1 MNNIKVRTKLII
13 VMVIALIAL
22 ALCSMVSSTSLS
34 GLGDNALDI
43 IENDMRSSYDEQI
56 KAQVDNVISL
66 CQSIYNRYE
75 KGEYTL
81 DEAEKLAADQ
91 IRDLRYGNNGYF
103 WVDTYDGTNVVL
115 LGNDTEG
122 TNRMDAVDANGFA
135 YMQAI
140 ISAGRQEDGGFTDY
154 VFPRE
159 GETEPSPKRAY
170 SKAFEPFGWVLGTGN
185 YTDDIDEDVLGVKNE
200 FSSYESN
207 SRMAIIGI
215 AVVME
220 VILILVL
227 TLITVSI
234 VKPLKKSLTHID
246 EIAQGDFSKEFEQD
260 LLKRKD
266 DFGQLADSLE
276 KMRSEMKE
284 LIGEVKSEALGITGM
299 VQEIDTSIRAL
310 DDQIENVSATTEELA
325 AGMEE
330 TAASSEEINAMSH
343 EIESAAKSIAER
355 SQDGANEADEIR
367 ERAVKIKKD
376 TDENDRRTRSIHE
389 EINESLTKALEDI
402 KVVDQI
408 NVLAKSIMDIT
419 GQTNLLALN
428 ASIEAARAGDAGKGF
443 AVVADEIRVLSEQTK
458 QSTENIEEIISKL
471 DKNAADTISSMD
483 HVMEKIGGQDDM
495 IHEIEDNFSDIREG
509 MSQLKVNSIHM
520 SEYAKVLKESNTS
533 LVDSTN
539 TLSSTSEEVSASAEE
554 TNAMCADNAEHF
566 KVIHN
571 VLTELTKD
579 TSKMDGFIEEYNR
592 LHAEE

>member
-1 MNNIKVRTKLII
+1 MNNIKVRTKLVI

-22 ALCSMVSSTSLS
+22 ALCAVISNTSLS
-34 GLGDNALDI
+34 GLGNNALDI

-66 CQSIYNRYE
+66 CKSIYNRYE

-122 TNRMDAVDANGFA
+122 TNRMDAVDTNGFA

-140 ISAGRQEDGGFTDY
+140 INAGKQEDGGFTDY

-159 GETEPSPKRAY
+159 GETESSPKRAY

-227 TLITVSI
+227 TLITASI

-284 LIGEVKSEALGITGM
+284 LIGEVKSEALEITGM
-299 VQEIDTSIRAL
+299 VQEIDTSLQAL

-330 TAASSEEINAMSH
+330 TAASSEEMNAMSH

-428 ASIEAARAGDAGKGF
+428 ASIEAARAGEAGKGF
-443 AVVADEIRVLSEQTK
+443 AVVADEIRVLAEQSKAAVAHIQEVTGNVTAAVENLANDAERLLEFVGNDVVESLGGFAEMANSYNSDAANVDSLVTDFSASSEQLLASINGVMDAISDVSKTATEGATGTTDIAEKVGNVVQEAEAIK
-458 QSTENIEEIISKL
+458 QKAET
-471 DKNAADTISSMD
+471 TY
-483 HVMEKIGGQDDM
+483 H
-495 IHEIEDNFSDIREG
+495 
-509 MSQLKVNSIHM
+509 
-520 SEYAKVLKESNTS
+520 
-533 LVDSTN
+533 
-539 TLSSTSEEVSASAEE
+539 SAE
-554 TNAMCADNAEHF
+554 
-566 KVIHN
+566 KLQKN
-571 VLTELTKD
+571 VER
-579 TSKMDGFIEEYNR
+579 FIV
-592 LHAEE
+592 

>member
-1 MNNIKVRTKLII
+1 MNNIKVRTKLVI

-22 ALCSMVSSTSLS
+22 ALCAVISNTSLS

-122 TNRMDAVDANGFA
+122 TNRMDAVDTNGFA

-140 ISAGRQEDGGFTDY
+140 INAGKQEDGGFTDY

-159 GETEPSPKRAY
+159 GETESSPKRAY

-220 VILILVL
+220 VILISVL

-234 VKPLKKSLTHID
+234 VKPLKKSLAHIE

-284 LIGEVKSEALGITGM
+284 LIGEVKSEALEITGM
-299 VQEIDTSIRAL
+299 VQEIDTSLQAL

-389 EINESLTKALEDI
+389 EINESLTKALDDI

-428 ASIEAARAGDAGKGF
+428 ASIEAARAGEAGKGF
-443 AVVADEIRVLSEQTK
+443 AVVADEIRVLAEQSKAAVAHIQEVTVNVTAAVENLANDAERLLEFVGNDVVESLGGFAEMANSYNSDAANVDSLVTDFSASSEQLLASINGVMDAISDVSKTATEGATGTTDIAEKVGIVVQETEAIK
-458 QSTENIEEIISKL
+458 QKAET
-471 DKNAADTISSMD
+471 TY
-483 HVMEKIGGQDDM
+483 H
-495 IHEIEDNFSDIREG
+495 
-509 MSQLKVNSIHM
+509 
-520 SEYAKVLKESNTS
+520 
-533 LVDSTN
+533 
-539 TLSSTSEEVSASAEE
+539 SAE
-554 TNAMCADNAEHF
+554 
-566 KVIHN
+566 KLQKN
-571 VLTELTKD
+571 VER
-579 TSKMDGFIEEYNR
+579 FIV
-592 LHAEE
+592 

>member
-1 MNNIKVRTKLII
+1 MNNIKVRTKLVI

-22 ALCSMVSSTSLS
+22 ALCAVISNTSLS

-122 TNRMDAVDANGFA
+122 TNRMDAVDTNGFA

-140 ISAGRQEDGGFTDY
+140 INAGKQEDGGFTDY

-159 GETEPSPKRAY
+159 GETESSPKRAY

-185 YTDDIDEDVLGVKNE
+185 YTDDIDDDVLDVKNE

-234 VKPLKKSLTHID
+234 VKPLKKSLTHIN

-284 LIGEVKSEALGITGM
+284 LIGEVKSEALEITGM
-299 VQEIDTSIRAL
+299 VQEIDTSLQAL

-330 TAASSEEINAMSH
+330 TAASSEEMNAMSH

-428 ASIEAARAGDAGKGF
+428 ASIEAARAGEAGKGF
-443 AVVADEIRVLSEQTK
+443 AVVADEIRVLAEQSKAAVAHIQEVTVNVTAAVENLANDAERLLEFVGNDVVESLGGFAEMANSYNSDAANVDSLVTDFSASSEQLLASINGVMDAISDVSKTATEGATGTTDIAEKVGIVVQETEAIK
-458 QSTENIEEIISKL
+458 QKAET
-471 DKNAADTISSMD
+471 TY
-483 HVMEKIGGQDDM
+483 H
-495 IHEIEDNFSDIREG
+495 
-509 MSQLKVNSIHM
+509 
-520 SEYAKVLKESNTS
+520 
-533 LVDSTN
+533 
-539 TLSSTSEEVSASAEE
+539 SAE
-554 TNAMCADNAEHF
+554 
-566 KVIHN
+566 KLQKN
-571 VLTELTKD
+571 VER
-579 TSKMDGFIEEYNR
+579 FIV
-592 LHAEE
+592 

>member
-1 MNNIKVRTKLII
+1 MNNIKVRTKLVI

-22 ALCSMVSSTSLS
+22 ALCAVISNTSLS
-34 GLGDNALDI
+34 GLGNNALDI
-43 IENDMRSSYDEQI
+43 IENDMRSSYDKQI

-81 DEAEKLAADQ
+81 DEAKKLAADQ

-122 TNRMDAVDANGFA
+122 TNRMDAVDTNGFA

-140 ISAGRQEDGGFTDY
+140 INAGKQEDGGFTDY

-159 GETEPSPKRAY
+159 GETESSPKRAY

-185 YTDDIDEDVLGVKNE
+185 YTDDIDDDVLDVKNE

-227 TLITVSI
+227 TLITASI

-284 LIGEVKSEALGITGM
+284 LIGEVKSEALEITGM

-428 ASIEAARAGDAGKGF
+428 ASIEAARAGEAGKGF
-443 AVVADEIRVLSEQTK
+443 AVVADEIRVLAEQSKAAVAHIQEVTGNVTAAVENLANDAERLLEFVGNDVVESLGGFAEMANSYNSDAANVDSLVTDFSASSEQLLASINGVMDAISDVSKTATEGATGTTDIAEKVGNVVQEAEAIK
-458 QSTENIEEIISKL
+458 QKAET
-471 DKNAADTISSMD
+471 TY
-483 HVMEKIGGQDDM
+483 H
-495 IHEIEDNFSDIREG
+495 
-509 MSQLKVNSIHM
+509 
-520 SEYAKVLKESNTS
+520 
-533 LVDSTN
+533 
-539 TLSSTSEEVSASAEE
+539 SAE
-554 TNAMCADNAEHF
+554 
-566 KVIHN
+566 KLQKN
-571 VLTELTKD
+571 VER
-579 TSKMDGFIEEYNR
+579 FIV
-592 LHAEE
+592 

>member
-1 MNNIKVRTKLII
+1 MNNIKVRTKLVI

-22 ALCSMVSSTSLS
+22 ALCTVISNTSLS
-34 GLGDNALDI
+34 GLGNNALDI

-122 TNRMDAVDANGFA
+122 TNRMDAVDTNGFA

-140 ISAGRQEDGGFTDY
+140 INAGKQEDGGFTDY

-159 GETEPSPKRAY
+159 GETESSPKRAY

-185 YTDDIDEDVLGVKNE
+185 YTDDIDDDVLDVKNE

-227 TLITVSI
+227 TLIIASI

-284 LIGEVKSEALGITGM
+284 LIGEVKSEALEITGM
-299 VQEIDTSIRAL
+299 VQEIDTSLQAL

-330 TAASSEEINAMSH
+330 TAASSEEMNAMSH

-367 ERAVKIKKD
+367 VLAEQSKAAVAHIQEVTGNVTAAVENLANDAERLLEFVG
-376 TDENDRRTRSIHE
+376 NDVV
-389 EINESLTKALEDI
+389 ESLGGFAEMANSYNSDAAN
-402 KVVDQI
+402 VDSLVTDFSASSEQ
-408 NVLAKSIMDIT
+408 
-419 GQTNLLALN
+419 LLA
-428 ASIEAARAGDAGKGF
+428 SINGVMDAISDVSKTATEGATGTTDIAEKVGNVVQEAEA
-443 AVVADEIRVLSEQTK
+443 IK
-458 QSTENIEEIISKL
+458 QKAET
-471 DKNAADTISSMD
+471 TY
-483 HVMEKIGGQDDM
+483 H
-495 IHEIEDNFSDIREG
+495 
-509 MSQLKVNSIHM
+509 
-520 SEYAKVLKESNTS
+520 
-533 LVDSTN
+533 
-539 TLSSTSEEVSASAEE
+539 SAE
-554 TNAMCADNAEHF
+554 
-566 KVIHN
+566 KLQKN
-571 VLTELTKD
+571 VER
-579 TSKMDGFIEEYNR
+579 FIV
-592 LHAEE
+592 

>member
-1 MNNIKVRTKLII
+1 MNNIKVRTKLVI

-22 ALCSMVSSTSLS
+22 ALCAVISNTSLS
-34 GLGDNALDI
+34 GLGNNALDI

-115 LGNDTEG
+115 FGNDTEG
-122 TNRMDAVDANGFA
+122 TNRMDAVDTNGFA

-140 ISAGRQEDGGFTDY
+140 ISAGRQENGGFTDY

-159 GETEPSPKRAY
+159 GETESSPKRAY

-185 YTDDIDEDVLGVKNE
+185 YTDDIDDDVLDVKNE

-284 LIGEVKSEALGITGM
+284 LIGEVKSEALEITGM

-428 ASIEAARAGDAGKGF
+428 ASIEAARAGEAGKGF
-443 AVVADEIRVLSEQTK
+443 AVVADEIRVLAEQSKAAVAHIQEVTGNVTAAVENLANDAERLLEFVGNDVVESLGGFAEMANSYNSDAANVDSLVTDFSASSEQLLASINGVMDAISDVSKTATEGATGTTDIAEKVGNVVQEAEAIK
-458 QSTENIEEIISKL
+458 QKAET
-471 DKNAADTISSMD
+471 TY
-483 HVMEKIGGQDDM
+483 H
-495 IHEIEDNFSDIREG
+495 
-509 MSQLKVNSIHM
+509 
-520 SEYAKVLKESNTS
+520 
-533 LVDSTN
+533 
-539 TLSSTSEEVSASAEE
+539 SAE
-554 TNAMCADNAEHF
+554 
-566 KVIHN
+566 KLQKN
-571 VLTELTKD
+571 VER
-579 TSKMDGFIEEYNR
+579 FIV
-592 LHAEE
+592 

>member
-1 MNNIKVRTKLII
+1 MNNIKVRTKLVI

-22 ALCSMVSSTSLS
+22 ALCAVISNTSLS

-122 TNRMDAVDANGFA
+122 TNRMDAVDTNGFA

-140 ISAGRQEDGGFTDY
+140 INAGKQEDGGFTDY

-159 GETEPSPKRAY
+159 GETESSPKRAY

-185 YTDDIDEDVLGVKNE
+185 YTDDIDDDVLDVKNE

-428 ASIEAARAGDAGKGF
+428 ASIEAARAGEAGKGF
-443 AVVADEIRVLSEQTK
+443 AVVADEIRVLAEQSKAAVAHIQEVTGNVTAAVENLANDAERLLEFVGNDVVESLGGFAEMANSYNSDAANVDSLVTDFSASSEQLLASINGVMDAISDVSKTATEGATGTTDIAEKVGNVVQEAEAIK
-458 QSTENIEEIISKL
+458 QKAET
-471 DKNAADTISSMD
+471 TY
-483 HVMEKIGGQDDM
+483 H
-495 IHEIEDNFSDIREG
+495 
-509 MSQLKVNSIHM
+509 
-520 SEYAKVLKESNTS
+520 
-533 LVDSTN
+533 
-539 TLSSTSEEVSASAEE
+539 SAE
-554 TNAMCADNAEHF
+554 
-566 KVIHN
+566 KLQKN
-571 VLTELTKD
+571 VER
-579 TSKMDGFIEEYNR
+579 FIV
-592 LHAEE
+592 

>member
-1 MNNIKVRTKLII
+1 MNNIKVRTKLVI

-22 ALCSMVSSTSLS
+22 ALCSIVSSTSLS

-56 KAQVDNVISL
+56 KAQVDSVISL
-66 CQSIYNRYE
+66 CQSIYNQYE
-75 KGEYTL
+75 AGEYTL
-81 DEAEKLAADQ
+81 DEATKLAADQ

-135 YMQAI
+135 YIQAI
-140 ISAGRQEDGGFTDY
+140 ISAGKQEDGGFTDY

-159 GETEPSPKRAY
+159 GETESSPKRAY

-185 YTDDIDEDVLGVKNE
+185 YTDDIDDEVLGVKNE
-200 FSSYESN
+200 FSSYASN
-207 SRMAIIGI
+207 SRMQIIGI

-227 TLITVSI
+227 TMIAVSI
-234 VKPLKKSLTHID
+234 VKPLRKSLTHIN
-246 EIAQGDFSKEFEQD
+246 EMAQGDFSKEFEQN

-276 KMRSEMKE
+276 KMRSEMNE
-284 LIGEVKSEALGITGM
+284 LIGEVKSEALEITGM
-299 VQEIDTSIRAL
+299 VQEIDTSLQAL

-367 ERAVKIKKD
+367 DRAVKIKKD

-428 ASIEAARAGDAGKGF
+428 ASIEAARAGEAGKGF
-443 AVVADEIRVLSEQTK
+443 AVVADEIRVLAEQSKAAVSHIQEVTGNVTAAVENLANDAERLLEFVGNDVVESLGGFAEMANSYNSDAANVDSLVTDFSASSEQLLASINGVMDAISDVSKTATEGATGTTDIAEKVGIVVQEAEAIK
-458 QSTENIEEIISKL
+458 QKAET
-471 DKNAADTISSMD
+471 TY
-483 HVMEKIGGQDDM
+483 
-495 IHEIEDNFSDIREG
+495 R
-509 MSQLKVNSIHM
+509 
-520 SEYAKVLKESNTS
+520 
-533 LVDSTN
+533 
-539 TLSSTSEEVSASAEE
+539 SAE
-554 TNAMCADNAEHF
+554 
-566 KVIHN
+566 KLQKN
-571 VLTELTKD
+571 VER
-579 TSKMDGFIEEYNR
+579 FIV
-592 LHAEE
+592 

>member
-1 MNNIKVRTKLII
+1 MNNIKVRTKLVI

-22 ALCSMVSSTSLS
+22 VLCSIVSNTSLS

-56 KAQVDNVISL
+56 KAQVDNAISL

-122 TNRMDAVDANGFA
+122 TNRMDAVDTNGFA

-140 ISAGRQEDGGFTDY
+140 ISAGRQENGGFTDY

-428 ASIEAARAGDAGKGF
+428 ASIEAARAGEAGKGF
-443 AVVADEIRVLSEQTK
+443 AVVADEIRVLAEQSKAAVAHIQEVTGNVTAAVENLANDAERLLEFVGNDVVESLGGFAEMANSYNSDAANVDSLVTDFSASSEQLLASINGVMDAISDVSKTATEGATGTTDIAEKVGNVVQEAEAIK
-458 QSTENIEEIISKL
+458 QKAET
-471 DKNAADTISSMD
+471 TY
-483 HVMEKIGGQDDM
+483 H
-495 IHEIEDNFSDIREG
+495 
-509 MSQLKVNSIHM
+509 
-520 SEYAKVLKESNTS
+520 
-533 LVDSTN
+533 
-539 TLSSTSEEVSASAEE
+539 SAE
-554 TNAMCADNAEHF
+554 
-566 KVIHN
+566 KLQKN
-571 VLTELTKD
+571 VER
-579 TSKMDGFIEEYNR
+579 FIV
-592 LHAEE
+592 

>member
-1 MNNIKVRTKLII
+1 MNNIKVRTKLVI

-22 ALCSMVSSTSLS
+22 ALCTVISNTSLS
-34 GLGDNALDI
+34 GLGNNALDI

-122 TNRMDAVDANGFA
+122 TNRMDAVDTNGFA

-140 ISAGRQEDGGFTDY
+140 INAGKQEDGGFTDY

-159 GETEPSPKRAY
+159 GETESSPKRAY

-185 YTDDIDEDVLGVKNE
+185 YTDDIDDDVLDVKNE

-227 TLITVSI
+227 TLIIASI
-234 VKPLKKSLTHID
+234 VKPLKKSLTHIN

-428 ASIEAARAGDAGKGF
+428 ASIEAARAGEAGKGF
-443 AVVADEIRVLSEQTK
+443 AVVADEIRVLAEQSKAAVAHIQEVTGNVTAAVENLANDAERLLEFVGNDVVESLGGFAEMANSYNSDAANVDSLVTDFSASSEQLLASINGVMDAISDVSKTATEGATGTTDIAEKVGNVVQEAEAIK
-458 QSTENIEEIISKL
+458 QKAET
-471 DKNAADTISSMD
+471 TY
-483 HVMEKIGGQDDM
+483 H
-495 IHEIEDNFSDIREG
+495 
-509 MSQLKVNSIHM
+509 
-520 SEYAKVLKESNTS
+520 
-533 LVDSTN
+533 
-539 TLSSTSEEVSASAEE
+539 SAE
-554 TNAMCADNAEHF
+554 
-566 KVIHN
+566 KLQKN
-571 VLTELTKD
+571 VER
-579 TSKMDGFIEEYNR
+579 FIV
-592 LHAEE
+592 

>member
-1 MNNIKVRTKLII
+1 MNNIKVRTKLVI

-22 ALCSMVSSTSLS
+22 ALCAVISNTSLS
-34 GLGDNALDI
+34 GLGNNALDI

-122 TNRMDAVDANGFA
+122 TNRMDAVDTNGFA

-140 ISAGRQEDGGFTDY
+140 INAGKQEDGGFTDY

-159 GETEPSPKRAY
+159 GETESSPKRAY

-185 YTDDIDEDVLGVKNE
+185 YTDDIDDDVLDVKNE

-220 VILILVL
+220 VILISVL

-234 VKPLKKSLTHID
+234 VKPLKKSLAHIE

-284 LIGEVKSEALGITGM
+284 LIGEVKSEALEITGM
-299 VQEIDTSIRAL
+299 VQEIDTSLQAL

-428 ASIEAARAGDAGKGF
+428 ASIEAARAGEAGKGF
-443 AVVADEIRVLSEQTK
+443 AVVADEIRVLAEQSKAAVAHIQEVTGNVTAAVENLANDAERLLEFVGNDVVESLGGFAEMANSYNSDAANVDSLVTDFSASSEQLLASINGVMDAISDASKTATEGATGTTDIAEKVGNVVQEAEAIK
-458 QSTENIEEIISKL
+458 QKAET
-471 DKNAADTISSMD
+471 TY
-483 HVMEKIGGQDDM
+483 H
-495 IHEIEDNFSDIREG
+495 
-509 MSQLKVNSIHM
+509 
-520 SEYAKVLKESNTS
+520 
-533 LVDSTN
+533 
-539 TLSSTSEEVSASAEE
+539 SAE
-554 TNAMCADNAEHF
+554 
-566 KVIHN
+566 KLQKN
-571 VLTELTKD
+571 VER
-579 TSKMDGFIEEYNR
+579 FIV
-592 LHAEE
+592 

>member
-1 MNNIKVRTKLII
+1 MNNIKVRTKLVI

-22 ALCSMVSSTSLS
+22 ALCAVISNTSLS
-34 GLGDNALDI
+34 GLGNNALDI

-81 DEAEKLAADQ
+81 DEAKKLAADQ

-122 TNRMDAVDANGFA
+122 TNRMDAVDTNGFA

-140 ISAGRQEDGGFTDY
+140 INAGKQEDGGFTDY

-159 GETEPSPKRAY
+159 GETESSPKRAY

-220 VILILVL
+220 VILISVL
-227 TLITVSI
+227 TLITISI
-234 VKPLKKSLTHID
+234 VKPLKKSLAHIE

-284 LIGEVKSEALGITGM
+284 LIGEVKSEALEITGM
-299 VQEIDTSIRAL
+299 VQEIDTSLQAL

-389 EINESLTKALEDI
+389 EINESLIKALDDI

-428 ASIEAARAGDAGKGF
+428 ASIEAARAGEAGKGF
-443 AVVADEIRVLSEQTK
+443 AVVADEIRVLAEQSKAAVAHIQEVTVNVTAAVENLANDAERLLEFVGNDVVESLGGFAEMANSYNSDAANVDSLVTDFSASSEQLLASINGVMDAISDVSKTATEGATGTTDIAEKVGIVVQETEAIK
-458 QSTENIEEIISKL
+458 QKAET
-471 DKNAADTISSMD
+471 TY
-483 HVMEKIGGQDDM
+483 H
-495 IHEIEDNFSDIREG
+495 
-509 MSQLKVNSIHM
+509 
-520 SEYAKVLKESNTS
+520 
-533 LVDSTN
+533 
-539 TLSSTSEEVSASAEE
+539 SAE
-554 TNAMCADNAEHF
+554 
-566 KVIHN
+566 KLQKN
-571 VLTELTKD
+571 VER
-579 TSKMDGFIEEYNR
+579 FIV
-592 LHAEE
+592 

>member
-1 MNNIKVRTKLII
+1 MNNIKVRTKLVI

-22 ALCSMVSSTSLS
+22 ALCAVISNTSLS

-66 CQSIYNRYE
+66 FQSIYNRYE

-122 TNRMDAVDANGFA
+122 TNRMDAVDTNGFA

-140 ISAGRQEDGGFTDY
+140 INAGKQEDGGFTDY

-159 GETEPSPKRAY
+159 GETESSPKRAY

-185 YTDDIDEDVLGVKNE
+185 YTDDIDDDVLDVKNE

-227 TLITVSI
+227 TLIIASI
-234 VKPLKKSLTHID
+234 VKPLKKSLTHIN

-284 LIGEVKSEALGITGM
+284 LIGEVKSEALEITGM
-299 VQEIDTSIRAL
+299 VQEIDTSLQAL

-428 ASIEAARAGDAGKGF
+428 ASIEAARAGEAGKGF
-443 AVVADEIRVLSEQTK
+443 AVVADEIRVLAEQSKAAVAHIQEVTGNVTAAVENLANDAERLLEFVGNDVVESLGGFAEMANSYNSDAANVDSLVTDFSASSEQLLASINGVMDAISDVSKTATEGATGTTDIAEKVGNVVQEAEAIK
-458 QSTENIEEIISKL
+458 QKAET
-471 DKNAADTISSMD
+471 TY
-483 HVMEKIGGQDDM
+483 H
-495 IHEIEDNFSDIREG
+495 
-509 MSQLKVNSIHM
+509 
-520 SEYAKVLKESNTS
+520 
-533 LVDSTN
+533 
-539 TLSSTSEEVSASAEE
+539 SAE
-554 TNAMCADNAEHF
+554 
-566 KVIHN
+566 KLQKN
-571 VLTELTKD
+571 VER
-579 TSKMDGFIEEYNR
+579 FIV
-592 LHAEE
+592 

>member
-159 GETEPSPKRAY
+159 GETESSPKRAY

-185 YTDDIDEDVLGVKNE
+185 YTDDIDDDVLDVKNE

-389 EINESLTKALEDI
+389 EINESLTKALDDI

-428 ASIEAARAGDAGKGF
+428 ASIEAARAGEAGKGF
-443 AVVADEIRVLSEQTK
+443 AVVADEIRVLAEQSKAAVAHIQEVTGNVTAAVENLANDAERLLEFVGNDVVESLGGFAEMANSYNSDAANVDSLVTDFSASSEQLLASINGVMDAISDVSKTATEGATGTTDIAEKVGNVVQEAEAIK
-458 QSTENIEEIISKL
+458 QKAET
-471 DKNAADTISSMD
+471 TY
-483 HVMEKIGGQDDM
+483 H
-495 IHEIEDNFSDIREG
+495 
-509 MSQLKVNSIHM
+509 
-520 SEYAKVLKESNTS
+520 
-533 LVDSTN
+533 
-539 TLSSTSEEVSASAEE
+539 SAE
-554 TNAMCADNAEHF
+554 
-566 KVIHN
+566 KLQKN
-571 VLTELTKD
+571 VER
-579 TSKMDGFIEEYNR
+579 FIV
-592 LHAEE
+592 

>member
-1 MNNIKVRTKLII
+1 MNNIKVRTKLVI

-22 ALCSMVSSTSLS
+22 ALCAVISNTSLS
-34 GLGDNALDI
+34 GLGNNALDI

-122 TNRMDAVDANGFA
+122 TNRMDAVDTNGFA

-140 ISAGRQEDGGFTDY
+140 ISAGRQENGGFTDY

-159 GETEPSPKRAY
+159 GETESSPKRAY

-185 YTDDIDEDVLGVKNE
+185 YTDDIDDDVLDVKNE

-220 VILILVL
+220 VILISVL

-234 VKPLKKSLTHID
+234 VKPLKKSLAHIE

-284 LIGEVKSEALGITGM
+284 LIGEVKSEALEITGM
-299 VQEIDTSIRAL
+299 VQEIDTSLQAL

-428 ASIEAARAGDAGKGF
+428 ASIEAARAGEAGKGF
-443 AVVADEIRVLSEQTK
+443 AVVADEIRVLAEQSKAAVAHIQEVTVNVTAAVENLANDAERLLEFVGNDVVESLGGFAEMANSYNSDAANVDSLVTDFSASSEQLLASINGVMDAISDVSKTATEGATGTTDIAEKVGNVVQEAEAIK
-458 QSTENIEEIISKL
+458 QKAET
-471 DKNAADTISSMD
+471 TY
-483 HVMEKIGGQDDM
+483 H
-495 IHEIEDNFSDIREG
+495 
-509 MSQLKVNSIHM
+509 
-520 SEYAKVLKESNTS
+520 
-533 LVDSTN
+533 
-539 TLSSTSEEVSASAEE
+539 SAE
-554 TNAMCADNAEHF
+554 
-566 KVIHN
+566 KLQKN
-571 VLTELTKD
+571 VER
-579 TSKMDGFIEEYNR
+579 FIV
-592 LHAEE
+592 

>member
-22 ALCSMVSSTSLS
+22 VLCSIVSNTSLS
-34 GLGDNALDI
+34 GLGNNALDI

-66 CQSIYNRYE
+66 CQSIYNQYE

-122 TNRMDAVDANGFA
+122 TNRMDAVDTNGFA

-140 ISAGRQEDGGFTDY
+140 ISAGRQENGGFTDY

-227 TLITVSI
+227 TLITASI

-284 LIGEVKSEALGITGM
+284 LIGEVKSEALEITGM

-428 ASIEAARAGDAGKGF
+428 ASIEAARAGEAGKGF
-443 AVVADEIRVLSEQTK
+443 AVVADEIRVLAEQSKAAVAHIQEVTGNVTAAVENLANDAERLLEFVGNDVVESLGGFAEMANSYNSDAANVDSLVTDFSASSEQLLASINGVMDAISDVSKTATEGATGTTDIAEKVGNVVQEAEAIK
-458 QSTENIEEIISKL
+458 QKAET
-471 DKNAADTISSMD
+471 TY
-483 HVMEKIGGQDDM
+483 H
-495 IHEIEDNFSDIREG
+495 
-509 MSQLKVNSIHM
+509 
-520 SEYAKVLKESNTS
+520 
-533 LVDSTN
+533 
-539 TLSSTSEEVSASAEE
+539 SAE
-554 TNAMCADNAEHF
+554 
-566 KVIHN
+566 KLQKN
-571 VLTELTKD
+571 VER
-579 TSKMDGFIEEYNR
+579 FIV
-592 LHAEE
+592 

>member
-1 MNNIKVRTKLII
+1 MNNIKVRTKLVI

-22 ALCSMVSSTSLS
+22 ALCTVISNTSLS
-34 GLGDNALDI
+34 GLGNNALDI

-122 TNRMDAVDANGFA
+122 TNRMDAVDTNGFA

-140 ISAGRQEDGGFTDY
+140 INAGKQEDGGFTDY

-159 GETEPSPKRAY
+159 GETESSPKRAY

-185 YTDDIDEDVLGVKNE
+185 YTDDIDDDVLDVKNE

-227 TLITVSI
+227 TLITASI

-284 LIGEVKSEALGITGM
+284 LIGEVKSEALEITGM
-299 VQEIDTSIRAL
+299 VQEIHTSIRAL

-428 ASIEAARAGDAGKGF
+428 ASIEAARAGEAGKGF
-443 AVVADEIRVLSEQTK
+443 AVVADEIRVLAEQSKAAVAHIQEVTGNVTAAVENLANDAERLLEFVGNDVVESLGGFAEMANSYNSDAANVDSLVTDFSASSEQLLASINGVMDAISDVSKTATEGATGTTDIAEKVGNVVQEAEAIK
-458 QSTENIEEIISKL
+458 QKAET
-471 DKNAADTISSMD
+471 TY
-483 HVMEKIGGQDDM
+483 H
-495 IHEIEDNFSDIREG
+495 
-509 MSQLKVNSIHM
+509 
-520 SEYAKVLKESNTS
+520 
-533 LVDSTN
+533 
-539 TLSSTSEEVSASAEE
+539 SAE
-554 TNAMCADNAEHF
+554 
-566 KVIHN
+566 KLQKN
-571 VLTELTKD
+571 VER
-579 TSKMDGFIEEYNR
+579 FIV
-592 LHAEE
+592 

>member
-1 MNNIKVRTKLII
+1 MNNIKVRTKLVI

-22 ALCSMVSSTSLS
+22 ALCAVISNTSLS
-34 GLGDNALDI
+34 GLGNNALDI

-91 IRDLRYGNNGYF
+91 IRELRYGNNGYF

-122 TNRMDAVDANGFA
+122 TNRMDAVDTNGFA

-140 ISAGRQEDGGFTDY
+140 ISAGRQENGGFTDY

-227 TLITVSI
+227 TASI

-284 LIGEVKSEALGITGM
+284 LIGEVKSEALEITGM
-299 VQEIDTSIRAL
+299 VQEIDTSLQAL

-330 TAASSEEINAMSH
+330 TAASSEEMNAMSH

-355 SQDGANEADEIR
+355 SQDGATEADEIR
-367 ERAVKIKKD
+367 DRAVKIKKD

-428 ASIEAARAGDAGKGF
+428 ASIEAARAGEAGKGF
-443 AVVADEIRVLSEQTK
+443 AVVADEIRVLAEQSKAAVAHIQEVTGNVTAAVENLANDAERLLEFVGNDVVESLGGFAEMANSYNSDAANVDSLVTDFSASSEQLLASINGVMDAISDVSKTATEGATGTTDIAEKVGIVVQEAEAIK
-458 QSTENIEEIISKL
+458 QKAET
-471 DKNAADTISSMD
+471 TY
-483 HVMEKIGGQDDM
+483 
-495 IHEIEDNFSDIREG
+495 R
-509 MSQLKVNSIHM
+509 
-520 SEYAKVLKESNTS
+520 
-533 LVDSTN
+533 
-539 TLSSTSEEVSASAEE
+539 SAE
-554 TNAMCADNAEHF
+554 
-566 KVIHN
+566 KLQKN
-571 VLTELTKD
+571 VER
-579 TSKMDGFIEEYNR
+579 FIV
-592 LHAEE
+592 

>member
-1 MNNIKVRTKLII
+1 MNNIKVRTKLVI

-22 ALCSMVSSTSLS
+22 ALCAVISNTSLS

-122 TNRMDAVDANGFA
+122 TNRMDAVDTNGFA

-140 ISAGRQEDGGFTDY
+140 ISAGRQENG
-154 VFPRE
+154 VPRE

-215 AVVME
+215 VVVME

-227 TLITVSI
+227 TLITASI

-284 LIGEVKSEALGITGM
+284 LIGEVKSEALEITGM
-299 VQEIDTSIRAL
+299 VQEIDTSLQAL

-330 TAASSEEINAMSH
+330 TAASSEEMNAMSH

-355 SQDGANEADEIR
+355 SQDGATEADEIR
-367 ERAVKIKKD
+367 DRAVKIKKD

-428 ASIEAARAGDAGKGF
+428 ASIEAARAGEAGKGF
-443 AVVADEIRVLSEQTK
+443 AVVADEIRVLAEQSKAAVAHIQEVTGNVTAAVENLANDAERLLEFVGNDVVESLGGFAEMANSYNSDAANVDSLVTDFSASSEQLLASINGVMDAISDVSKTATEGATGTTDIAEKVGIVVQEAEAIK
-458 QSTENIEEIISKL
+458 QKAET
-471 DKNAADTISSMD
+471 TY
-483 HVMEKIGGQDDM
+483 
-495 IHEIEDNFSDIREG
+495 R
-509 MSQLKVNSIHM
+509 
-520 SEYAKVLKESNTS
+520 
-533 LVDSTN
+533 
-539 TLSSTSEEVSASAEE
+539 SAE
-554 TNAMCADNAEHF
+554 
-566 KVIHN
+566 KLQKN
-571 VLTELTKD
+571 VER
-579 TSKMDGFIEEYNR
+579 FIV
-592 LHAEE
+592 

>member
-1 MNNIKVRTKLII
+1 MNNIKVRTKLVI

-22 ALCSMVSSTSLS
+22 VLCSIVSNTSLS
-34 GLGDNALDI
+34 GLGNNALDI

-122 TNRMDAVDANGFA
+122 TNRMDAVDTNGFA

-140 ISAGRQEDGGFTDY
+140 ISAGRQENGGFTDY

-428 ASIEAARAGDAGKGF
+428 ASIEAARAGEAGKGF
-443 AVVADEIRVLSEQTK
+443 AVVADEIRVLAEQSKAAVAHIQEVTGNVTAAVENLANDAERLLEFVGNNVVESLGGFAEMANSYNSDAANVDSLVTDFSASSEQLLASINGVMDAISDVSKTATEGATGTTDIAEKVGNVVQEAEAIK
-458 QSTENIEEIISKL
+458 QKAET
-471 DKNAADTISSMD
+471 TY
-483 HVMEKIGGQDDM
+483 H
-495 IHEIEDNFSDIREG
+495 
-509 MSQLKVNSIHM
+509 
-520 SEYAKVLKESNTS
+520 
-533 LVDSTN
+533 
-539 TLSSTSEEVSASAEE
+539 SAE
-554 TNAMCADNAEHF
+554 
-566 KVIHN
+566 KLQKN
-571 VLTELTKD
+571 VER
-579 TSKMDGFIEEYNR
+579 FIV
-592 LHAEE
+592 